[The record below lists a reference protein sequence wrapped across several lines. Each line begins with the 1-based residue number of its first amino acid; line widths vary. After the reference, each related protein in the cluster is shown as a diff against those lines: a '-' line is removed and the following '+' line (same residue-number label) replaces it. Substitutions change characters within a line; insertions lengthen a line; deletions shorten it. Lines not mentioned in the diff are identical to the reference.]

1 MNESNPHRRE
11 REKLTRQV
19 DLTNQCAIDHHGP
32 RAVTKPFRE
41 EVNND
46 HAREQI
52 NSVVVHTPFKA
63 QEKAH
68 RNIEHSE
75 LDTRLNVRP

>member
-19 DLTNQCAIDHHGP
+19 DRTNQCAIDHHGP

-52 NSVVVHTPFKA
+52 NSVVVHTPLKA